1 MKPSKSLFNDL
12 ELPLW
17 ELDENLIFK
26 YKVQAQS
33 QSLNQILK
41 TIFNKQSDDR
51 TYEEIIFI
59 NEYLLGFTYFR
70 KIKNFHG
77 QECLFR
83 LSQFAQ
89 LISVPNEMII
99 VKKNEEP
106 NAFYFIIE
114 GQVMQINE
122 TQCNVSNI
130 ADALF
135 EENLTKLTPNKSEYI
150 TKKNS
155 IFIIINAFIFRASL
169 HKYQHQINPKKMI
182 QINHPILN
190 VLQQYDIEELS
201 SDAKIEYY
209 EQGQKIYKINE
220 SLEFLYI
227 ILEGK
232 LIIGKKVGSI
242 QRKHFQQIPSIF
254 LAESTKE
261 KPQVKPIA
269 EISENDIFGF
279 EEYISRQISREFQV
293 QCLTKQCKVIKFPLK
308 IFFSKFNQVFNLK
321 EFKLLLDI
329 ISKRNHYRN
338 RIHSIQVQLYEN
350 QSQSTQRSTKPMYYE
365 TLEPI
370 PYDHQIRSK
379 PRSFLL
385 ENSILLPDDLISN
398 LQLSYKLRT
407 NIKKNDQSINCSSFT
422 LENVTEKQKEKKKLQ
437 IRINYQIE
445 RELHNNKSFDKTKLI
460 KKQEKIQKQPN
471 DQSHI
476 EKLLNFKSESKYGSV
491 KIKQEVIDQ
500 SFQLNQVRLSQNSR
514 YSPLPEIP
522 SFQPKQGKF
531 QQKLILK
538 NFKEKQYLIIDKI

>member
-1 MKPSKSLFNDL
+1 MKPN
-12 ELPLW
+12 LPLW

-26 YKVQAQS
+26 YKAQASS
-33 QSLNQILK
+33 QSLNLNLK
-41 TIFNKQSDDR
+41 TILNKPSDDR
-51 TYEEIIFI
+51 TFEEIIFI
-59 NEYLLGFTYFR
+59 NEYLMGFTYFR

-106 NAFYFIIE
+106 NALYFIIE

-122 TQCNVSNI
+122 TQCNVSNV

-155 IFIIINAFIFRASL
+155 TFIIINAFIFRASL
-169 HKYQHQINPKKMI
+169 HKFSRQTNLKKMI
-182 QINHPILN
+182 KINHPLLN
-190 VLQQYDIEELS
+190 VLQLYDIEELS
-201 SDAKIEYY
+201 SVAQSQQY
-209 EQGQKIYKINE
+209 EQGQKIYTIND
-220 SLEFLYI
+220 SLEFMYI

-232 LIIGKKVGSI
+232 LLIGKKVGTI
-242 QRKHFQQIPSIF
+242 QRRHFEQIPSIL

-279 EEYISRQISREFQV
+279 EEYIQKQNIRVFQV
-293 QCLTKQCKVIKFPLK
+293 QCSSKYCKIMKFPLK
-308 IFFSKFNQVFNLK
+308 IFFTKFNQVFNLK
-321 EFKLLLDI
+321 EYKLLLEI
-329 ISKRNHYRN
+329 ISKRNYYRN

-350 QSQSTQRSTKPMYYE
+350 QSQSTQRSTKPMHYE

-370 PYDHQIRSK
+370 PYEHQIRSK

-385 ENSILLPDDLISN
+385 ENSILLPDDLVCN
-398 LQLSYKLRT
+398 LQQSYKLKT
-407 NIKKNDQSINCSSFT
+407 SIKQNDQTINCSSFT
-422 LENVTEKQKEKKKLQ
+422 LENSDEKHKEKKKLQ
-437 IRINYQIE
+437 IRINYLIE
-445 RELHNNKSFDKTKLI
+445 RELHKNKSFDKTKLI
-460 KKQEKIQKQPN
+460 KKSEKIQKLPN
-471 DQSHI
+471 DQNPL
-476 EKLLNFKSESKYGSV
+476 EKLLNMKPEQKQGSTS
-491 KIKQEVIDQ
+491 IKLEAIDQ
-500 SFQLNQVRLSQNSR
+500 SLLLKQARLSQNSR

-538 NFKEKQYLIIDKI
+538 NGKEKQYLIIDKI